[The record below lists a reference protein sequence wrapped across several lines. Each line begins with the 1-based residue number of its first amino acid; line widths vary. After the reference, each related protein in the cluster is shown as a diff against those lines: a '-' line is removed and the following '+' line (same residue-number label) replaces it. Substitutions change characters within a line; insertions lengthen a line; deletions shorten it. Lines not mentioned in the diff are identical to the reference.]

1 MDEVEKSDYAK
12 KGKEFVEG
20 VAKTMEKTAE
30 TVTRQG
36 EQLAQSNIYKSVA
49 EVYKLNCRYIN

>member
-20 VAKTMEKTAE
+20 VTKTMEKTAE

-49 EVYKLNCRYIN
+49 EV